1 LIFAFTTGF
10 RQCPKCGSCLQPDP
24 LKKILPDRTLSEL
37 VTKILPSLREEDRV
51 QEELF
56 YKSIGI
62 KRKRDEKRESSAST
76 KNEDEAMSHKK
87 KKTDTIE
94 TKETVKKHTDADD
107 TIGTTDTDN
116 KTESFETDRK
126 TRSTTTTA
134 AAAGDM
140 TQTRSSS
147 SYTSNSSSHNVNNNS
162 NNDSSR
168 PGTRSRNNNFNTPSP
183 ALHQNSASTPAPTPA
198 MNDEIVV
205 NLKPQIEGLKTTT
218 PFLLLDKPILR
229 TSGQLKVLQLKKYIL
244 KRAKKKK
251 SESLAPQQ
259 ASSTSGAA
267 SKLIEISCNGDPL
280 GDELSLTFVHRTR
293 WLNNSS
299 QDLTLHYRYKREG
312 EEARI

>member
-1 LIFAFTTGF
+1 M
-10 RQCPKCGSCLQPDP
+10 
-24 LKKILPDRTLSEL
+24 
-37 VTKILPSLREEDRV
+37 

-87 KKTDTIE
+87 KRTDTRE

-107 TIGTTDTDN
+107 TIGTTNTDN

-134 AAAGDM
+134 TTTGHM

-147 SYTSNSSSHNVNNNS
+147 SYTSNSSSHNINNNS
-162 NNDSSR
+162 NDDSSR
-168 PGTRSRNNNFNTPSP
+168 PGTRSRNNNSNTPSP
-183 ALHQNSASTPAPTPA
+183 ALYQNSASPPTVTTPASTPA

-205 NLKPQIEGLKTTT
+205 NLKPQIEGLKATT
-218 PFLLLDKPILR
+218 PFSVLDKPILR

-244 KRAKKKK
+244 KKAKKKK
-251 SESLAPQQ
+251 SESLAPQL
-259 ASSTSGAA
+259 ASSTSGTA

-280 GDELSLTFVHRTR
+280 GDGLSLTFVHRTR
-293 WLNNSS
+293 WMNNSS
-299 QDLTLHYRYKREG
+299 QDLTLHYRYKIEG